1 MQKVKA
7 AKVPVPEAAEVIP
20 RLRSAGI
27 IDLSARISGD
37 GRFRFVPIANG
48 RESEVA
54 DMGFD
59 IIEIP
64 SRSEGSLSP
73 LEKVQDALAHLGGSV
88 TGMLP
93 DKWEIAGRTVTMK
106 IDPSLSAYLGEI
118 GDAYADA
125 LGVSAVYAD
134 VSGVHDELRIP
145 DVRLIHGE
153 PCDAVKTES
162 GITYSW
168 DPGRIMFASG
178 NLVERARMG
187 KTDCSGET
195 VVDMFAGIGY
205 FTLPIAR
212 FAGARRVIACEKN
225 PVSYGYL
232 VRNISLNGLEDR
244 VIPVLADNRALCGKH
259 FADRIMMGYVQR
271 TSEFVPKALSMAKPG
286 CIIHYHDTFMVGT
299 EREETERIFG
309 GCTDAFEILSIRE
322 VKSFAPNVSHY
333 VADVRVRSDTFA

>member
-7 AKVPVPEAAEVIP
+7 AKVPSGQASELIP
-20 RLRSAGI
+20 RMRSSGM

-37 GRFRFVPIANG
+37 GTFRFVPIAEG
-48 RESEVA
+48 REA
-54 DMGFD
+54 DAAAMGFE

-64 SRSEGSLSP
+64 ARSEGSLSP
-73 LEKVQDALAHLGGSV
+73 LEKVRDSLAHLGPSVIGS
-88 TGMLP
+88 LP
-93 DKWEIAGRTVTMK
+93 EKWEIAGRTVTMK
-106 IDPSLSAYLGEI
+106 VDPSLSPHMQEI
-118 GDAYADA
+118 GRAYAEA
-125 LGVSAVYAD
+125 LDVSAVYAD

-153 PCDAVKTES
+153 PCDAEKTES
-162 GITYSW
+162 GIVYSW

-187 KTDCSGET
+187 RTDCTGET

-232 VRNISLNGLEDR
+232 VRNIALNGLGDR
-244 VIPVLADNRALCGKH
+244 VIPVLADNRALCGTG

-299 EREETERIFG
+299 EREETERIFSECAG
-309 GCTDAFEILSIRE
+309 RGNFEILSIHE

-333 VADVRVRSDTFA
+333 VADVRV

>member
-1 MQKVKA
+1 MQKVRA
-7 AKVPVPEAAEVIP
+7 AKVPVGEAAEVIP
-20 RLRSAGI
+20 RMRSAGM
-27 IDLSARISGD
+27 IDLSSRISGD
-37 GRFRFVPIANG
+37 GEYRFVPLVPG
-48 RESEVA
+48 REA
-54 DMGFD
+54 DAEAMGFLLT
-59 IIEIP
+59 EIP

-73 LEKVQDALAHLGGSV
+73 LEKVRDSLTGLDLGLLAL
-88 TGMLP
+88 LP

-106 IDPSLSAYLGEI
+106 VDPTLSPVM
-118 GDAYADA
+118 GDVGRAYAEA

-145 DVRLIHGE
+145 DVRLIWGE
-153 PCDAVKTES
+153 ACPAEKTES
-162 GITYSW
+162 GITYTW
-168 DPGRIMFASG
+168 DPSCIMFASG

-187 KTDCSGET
+187 RTDCTGET

-212 FAGARRVIACEKN
+212 FAGARKVFACEKN

-232 VRNISLNGLEDR
+232 VRNIELNSVGDK
-244 VIPVLADNRALCGKH
+244 VIPILADNRSLCGKG

-271 TSEFVPKALSMAKPG
+271 TSEFIPKALSMAKPG

-299 EREETERIFG
+299 ERSETERVFSKHAG
-309 GCTDAFEILSIRE
+309 KDGFEILSIRE

-333 VADVRVRSDTFA
+333 VADVRV